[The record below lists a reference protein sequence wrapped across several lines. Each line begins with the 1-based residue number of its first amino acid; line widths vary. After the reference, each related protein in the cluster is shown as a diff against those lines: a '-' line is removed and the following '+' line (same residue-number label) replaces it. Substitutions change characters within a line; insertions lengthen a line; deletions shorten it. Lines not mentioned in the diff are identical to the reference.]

1 MSDVLRISR
10 RYSMNIYIDIDE
22 DEINNLMDFMDH
34 TVGRTLNISDRQG
47 SAVYSI
53 LSKIVEASAIQ
64 IMQGDKQ

>member
-1 MSDVLRISR
+1 MKV
-10 RYSMNIYIDIDE
+10 NIDIE
-22 DEINNLMDFMDH
+22 ESEIDNLMDFMDH

-64 IMQGDKQ
+64 MMQGDNE